1 LNSELK
7 TKTMDF
13 IKEVNSE
20 YENYHNLL
28 KNAAFIEQEAFEK
41 FIENMDQVSQDSD
54 FNNKLEVVG
63 EKEPLIQWLESSK
76 EFFDNKLA
84 DVERT
89 INKKISEEWAEIEK
103 NLLKS

>member
-1 LNSELK
+1 
-7 TKTMDF
+7 MDY
-13 IKEVNSE
+13 IKEVNGE

-41 FIENMDQVSQDSD
+41 LVENMDQVSQDSD

-63 EKEPLIQWLESSK
+63 EKEPLIQWLEASK

-89 INKKISEEWAEIEK
+89 IKRAINEEWTEIEK
-103 NLLKS
+103 NLLNS